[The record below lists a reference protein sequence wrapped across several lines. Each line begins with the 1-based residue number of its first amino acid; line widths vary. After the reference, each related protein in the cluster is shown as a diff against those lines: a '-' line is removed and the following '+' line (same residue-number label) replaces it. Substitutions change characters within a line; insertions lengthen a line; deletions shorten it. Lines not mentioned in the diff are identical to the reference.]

1 MSKITNLIGTTWR
14 LGDKSFDG
22 IIAEQAQFN
31 IDAVGAFT
39 IANVEDGAIAEHYED
54 MNCSL
59 IALGYTDGASG
70 LTGKANS
77 VTGIF
82 SLSGQTAPFE
92 LGTYQIGMIDNV
104 PLIAIVTYEFTI
116 TGGEDVNNPLFVD
129 FINTYG
135 TLVSGGEPPT
145 ADSVKSHLQSL
156 LTASNAKTGKSDTN
170 LTDAVKTLIE
180 GYGQGGGEC
189 SGNHIIEVDEL
200 PTENIDENALYKVGD
215 SYYKVSKGNFKDIIA
230 VADGTAASIVELY
243 AGFGITFELHYV
255 EERPTENISPI
266 GNSVFPC
273 YYVENENDI
282 LAYAEENGAYQWISF
297 QEVLGMTNCGAINDI
312 SEATV
317 EGGYYALVDGGT
329 VGYIR
334 VKGSLTF
341 TENGVYDV
349 TNVKSAVVAIP
360 DKPVSYFIPRTT
372 EELPTDAPEGS
383 IALVFRRE

>member
-116 TGGEDVNNPLFVD
+116 TGGEDVNNPLFID

-145 ADSVKSHLQSL
+145 AEGVKSKLQSL
-156 LTASNAKTGKSDTN
+156 ITASNAKTGKSDAN
-170 LTDAVKTLIE
+170 LTDAVKTLLE
-180 GYGQGGGEC
+180 GYGQGITP
-189 SGNHIIEVDEL
+189 SGSLDITENGTFDVTDKASVNVNVADNPLPIEVS
-200 PTENIDENALYKVGD
+200 TEAEMNALLETAEVGSVYKYTGETTD
-215 SYYKVSKGNFKDIIA
+215 TY
-230 VADGTAASIVELY
+230 
-243 AGFGITFELHYV
+243 
-255 EERPTENISPI
+255 
-266 GNSVFPC
+266 
-273 YYVENENDI
+273 
-282 LAYAEENGAYQWISF
+282 ENGALYVV
-297 QEVLGMTNCGAINDI
+297 EE
-312 SEATV
+312 SE
-317 EGGYYALVDGGT
+317 
-329 VGYIR
+329 
-334 VKGSLTF
+334 
-341 TENGVYDV
+341 
-349 TNVKSAVVAIP
+349 
-360 DKPVSYFIPRTT
+360 
-372 EELPTDAPEGS
+372 
-383 IALVFRRE
+383 